1 MYRFSSSL
9 FGRPLESPELLMVLD
24 RRYSKRNEVLLLLRR
39 TFPFL
44 TGGAEEPDPLL
55 DAGLNVDTL
64 TVAGGGRRK
73 PPEKESA

>member
-39 TFPFL
+39 TVPFL

-55 DAGLNVDTL
+55 VAGLNVDTL
-64 TVAGGGRRK
+64 TVAGGGRK